1 MATDRENMS
10 GGVQSMLH
18 SVIGPKKHMED
29 LTGRTAI
36 VTGGAKGIGYEVAR
50 AFVLANCRVIMIN
63 RKEEEG
69 LESIEKIKQEA
80 GPSSQIEWRPCDL
93 GNLKDVQKVFTDL
106 REKEE
111 RLDLVCFKFSDF
123 QFSC

>member
-10 GGVQSMLH
+10 GGIQSVLH
-18 SVIGPKKHMED
+18 SVIGPAKHMED

-36 VTGGAKGIGYEVAR
+36 ITGGAKGIGYEVAR
-50 AFVLANCRVIMIN
+50 AFALANARVIMLN

-80 GPSSQIEWRPCDL
+80 GPKTQIEWRPCDL
-93 GNLKDVQKVFTDL
+93 GNLKEVKRVFTEL
-106 REKEE
+106 REQEE
-111 RLDLVCFKFSDF
+111 RLDLV
-123 QFSC
+123 